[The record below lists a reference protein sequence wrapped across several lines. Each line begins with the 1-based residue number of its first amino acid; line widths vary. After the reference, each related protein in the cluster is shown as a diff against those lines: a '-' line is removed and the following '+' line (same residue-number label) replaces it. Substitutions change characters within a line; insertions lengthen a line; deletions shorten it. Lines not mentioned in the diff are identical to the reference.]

1 MLAHV
6 HSSAPDFSL
15 SLSHHSRPQNL
26 RRKLR
31 KFMKRWDGETVGKE
45 THSQWPPELQKEQ
58 QTIVAVGP
66 VGRASG
72 FKPITETLMWYL
84 AQWATFSYL
93 LPCIAFSR
101 RSFVNNGAGARAL
114 ERIREGIWTRSV
126 LPRECIFLWWR
137 WNQQRYHQ
145 NNVTCHRSNGTLFA
159 IVLRVR
165 RQERFQLQ
173 KWLRRDGFNVN
184 ARI

>member
-6 HSSAPDFSL
+6 RSSAPDFSSFSFPSQSASKPL
-15 SLSHHSRPQNL
+15 PKTSEVLGNAGTGEPWEKKPTLDDLQSY
-26 RRKLR
+26 RKSN
-31 KFMKRWDGETVGKE
+31 K
-45 THSQWPPELQKEQ
+45 Q
-58 QTIVAVGP
+58 IVAVGP

-72 FKPITETLMWYL
+72 FKPITKTLMWHL
-84 AQWATFSYL
+84 AQSATFSYL

-101 RSFVNNGAGARAL
+101 RSFVNNEAGARAL

-126 LPRECIFLWWR
+126 LPRECIFFWWR

-159 IVLRVR
+159 IV
-165 RQERFQLQ
+165 
-173 KWLRRDGFNVN
+173 
-184 ARI
+184 